1 MISIAI
7 CENEA
12 AHLQI
17 LEQALDTNMQEMDIP
32 YTVREFPSGRELTDL
47 LLSPDNNLS
56 FDIVCMDIE
65 LEEDSA
71 SGISIAA
78 VINQVIPN
86 AQIIFVS
93 QYLAYAP
100 DVYETRHIFYVYKA
114 RLEELLP
121 KALKA
126 ALKNLQT
133 QAQQT
138 LSFQTRTTQHQIP
151 ASQIWY
157 LERQLR
163 QTIICT
169 RNEQYQTSEKMD
181 LLQKRLP
188 IYFVSCHRSYVVNLA
203 AVSSIDRNSI
213 SFPDGRTI
221 PLARSRTDDVRHAFA
236 RMLQSRS

>member
-126 ALKNLQT
+126 ALKNL
-133 QAQQT
+133 
-138 LSFQTRTTQHQIP
+138 H
-151 ASQIWY
+151 
-157 LERQLR
+157 
-163 QTIICT
+163 
-169 RNEQYQTSEKMD
+169 SEKT
-181 LLQKRLP
+181 
-188 IYFVSCHRSYVVNLA
+188 
-203 AVSSIDRNSI
+203 
-213 SFPDGRTI
+213 GRTFGAVVA
-221 PLARSRTDDVRHAFA
+221 LDTDETGNAKFSLRFPKKTK
-236 RMLQSRS
+236 SE